1 MAHMVINWSGDGII
15 RIEAALKTLF
25 GRSRKRNALRRAVN
39 LVGDRT
45 HTQVVRSLGR
55 QIRAP
60 QRVIRQYGAVRR
72 IKANNSSLSYVI
84 RSDGGPIPLKYFR
97 ANQTAKG
104 VSAAPWGNRKVY
116 RHAFLIGKFG
126 QHAFWRTSAK
136 RKMSKGRYQGKM
148 RQPIERIAGPNVPKE
163 IVKDEVKKT
172 FETFVSKQ
180 LPNRVEHEIKVITK
194 GVLS

>member
-1 MAHMVINWSGDGII
+1 MAKLIVTWSGDGLI
-15 RIEAALKTLF
+15 RIEAALKELA

-39 LVGDRT
+39 HTGNKV
-45 HTQVVRSLGR
+45 HTQVVRAVAR

-60 QRVIRQYGAVRR
+60 QAVIKKYGAVRR
-72 IKANNSSLSYVI
+72 IRANAQNLAYTI

-97 ANQTAKG
+97 ANQTRKG

-116 RHAFLIGKFG
+116 RHAFLIAKFAN
-126 QHAFWRTSAK
+126 HAFWRSGPK
-136 RKMSKGRYQGKM
+136 RRMSKGRYQNKM

-163 IVKDEVKKT
+163 IVRDQVRKV
-172 FETFVSKQ
+172 FVQ
-180 LPNRVEHEIKVITK
+180 HVARELPKRVEHEIKVISK